1 MSFKIRTKLI
11 IAFFTIV
18 FPFLL
23 VIGIIAIYNLN
34 TIYKGIHR
42 VEVISN
48 ETQTVMSLELALNRI
63 LMPGNDYIIT
73 GEKKYIADFKMAS
86 VDVEGRLREVEE
98 ILTRM
103 KDTPEI
109 KEEREIL
116 KDVKTAWKNIKE
128 ISQKIFEIPEP
139 VGNKEAAM
147 LMDDMDYKWAYP
159 AIEKLKRWQE
169 IDEEEYRESHE
180 ESERTWKQAW
190 LIMIAGSLMLM
201 VIGVSF
207 AWFYSRFFVR
217 PIEAIHNSADKI
229 AGGDFKTRLDIRTG
243 DEIQQLANAMNEMAV
258 QLDSFTSNLEGMVE
272 EKTRELKKSEERY
285 RALLN
290 AVPDIIF
297 RLSKDGIF
305 LDFKGE
311 KRELY
316 VSPDKFLGKK
326 FSDVLPQE
334 VAQQVAHFMEQAIK
348 TGNIQTFE
356 YRLPMPEDVQD
367 YEARLVAAEDGFIV
381 IVREITEKKKAEDK
395 IKEQLDYLKRFE
407 KVAVK
412 REFRIKELTDEVE
425 KLKTRIGEMESKG

>member
-1 MSFKIRTKLI
+1 MNKSVIPVSANI
-11 IAFFTIV
+11 AGIAFALFYT
-18 FPFLL
+18 
-23 VIGIIAIYNLN
+23 GI
-34 TIYKGIHR
+34 
-42 VEVISN
+42 
-48 ETQTVMSLELALNRI
+48 
-63 LMPGNDYIIT
+63 
-73 GEKKYIADFKMAS
+73 
-86 VDVEGRLREVEE
+86 
-98 ILTRM
+98 
-103 KDTPEI
+103 
-109 KEEREIL
+109 
-116 KDVKTAWKNIKE
+116 
-128 ISQKIFEIPEP
+128 
-139 VGNKEAAM
+139 
-147 LMDDMDYKWAYP
+147 
-159 AIEKLKRWQE
+159 
-169 IDEEEYRESHE
+169 
-180 ESERTWKQAW
+180 
-190 LIMIAGSLMLM
+190 
-201 VIGVSF
+201 
-207 AWFYSRFFVR
+207 FVR
-217 PIEAIHNSADKI
+217 PIEAIRNSADKI

-425 KLKTRIGEMESKG
+425 KLKAEIERLKKRD